1 MGTAPS
7 VGTNE
12 LAKDQLILNIINSK
26 YQNLNRNMHE
36 KKREIWQNIELRNNS
51 IMFIEPSLI
60 HSKIDY
66 LTQKLPSK
74 YSYEKNSLEFI
85 S

>member
-7 VGTNE
+7 VGTNA

-26 YQNLNRNMHE
+26 YQNLNMDMHE

-51 IMFIEPSLI
+51 IMFLEPSLI

-66 LTQKLPSK
+66 LTSKLPSK
-74 YSYEKNSLEFI
+74 YSYEKGSLEFI